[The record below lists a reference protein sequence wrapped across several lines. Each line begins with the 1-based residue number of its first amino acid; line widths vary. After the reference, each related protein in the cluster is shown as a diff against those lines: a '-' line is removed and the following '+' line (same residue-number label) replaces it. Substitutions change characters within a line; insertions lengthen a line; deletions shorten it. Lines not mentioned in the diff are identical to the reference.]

1 MRAFAEAKASW
12 TILCFQVKGGKV
24 KGRPKEERMESDA
37 PTESESEAE
46 DEILSTRSAGKG
58 TGGVIFLYCKMYFY
72 LIYIPTT
79 SN

>member
-1 MRAFAEAKASW
+1 M
-12 TILCFQVKGGKV
+12 GKSR
-24 KGRPKEERMESDA
+24 GDRKEERMESDA

-46 DEILSTRSAGKG
+46 DEILSTRSAGKEEG
-58 TGGVIFLYCKMYFY
+58 MGGVIFLYCKMYFY

>member
-1 MRAFAEAKASW
+1 
-12 TILCFQVKGGKV
+12 
-24 KGRPKEERMESDA
+24 MESDA

-46 DEILSTRSAGKG
+46 DEVLSTRSAGKG